1 MYFLIPF
8 LGLLI
13 ADQAVKH
20 LVRTTMVQ
28 GQSIPIIEN
37 IFHITYIENPGAAFG
52 ILANQRMLF
61 LILTAV
67 IVGVMIY
74 LYCSLSNKKSLTAI
88 SLGIVVSGAIGNFI
102 DRLRLGYVIDMFDFC
117 LINFAVF
124 NFADICI
131 TIGGALFVLL
141 TFLDYKAEVEAEK
154 AAKLAE
160 TQQKEEEQA

>member
-74 LYCSLSNKKSLTAI
+74 LYCSL
-88 SLGIVVSGAIGNFI
+88 
-102 DRLRLGYVIDMFDFC
+102 
-117 LINFAVF
+117 
-124 NFADICI
+124 
-131 TIGGALFVLL
+131 
-141 TFLDYKAEVEAEK
+141 DYGEARE
-154 AAKLAE
+154 
-160 TQQKEEEQA
+160 

>member
-13 ADQAVKH
+13 ADQTVKH

-102 DRLRLGYVIDMFDFC
+102 DRFMQGTVTDF
-117 LINFAVF
+117 LDFRIWPIF
-124 NFADICI
+124 NIADIAICV
-131 TIGGALFVLL
+131 GLALICYFIIIKGE
-141 TFLDYKAEVEAEK
+141 DI
-154 AAKLAE
+154 
-160 TQQKEEEQA
+160 

>member
-61 LILTAV
+61 LIFTAV

-74 LYCSLSNKKSLTAI
+74 LYCSLSNKKSLTAV

-102 DRLRLGYVIDMFDFC
+102 DRFMQGTVTDF
-117 LINFAVF
+117 LDFRIWPIF
-124 NFADICI
+124 NIADIAICV
-131 TIGGALFVLL
+131 GLALICYFIIIKGE
-141 TFLDYKAEVEAEK
+141 DI
-154 AAKLAE
+154 
-160 TQQKEEEQA
+160 

>member
-102 DRLRLGYVIDMFDFC
+102 DRFMQGTVTDF
-117 LINFAVF
+117 LDFRIWPIF
-124 NFADICI
+124 NIADIAICV
-131 TIGGALFVLL
+131 GLALICY
-141 TFLDYKAEVEAEK
+141 FLIIKGEDI
-154 AAKLAE
+154 
-160 TQQKEEEQA
+160 

>member
-102 DRLRLGYVIDMFDFC
+102 DRFMQGTVTDF
-117 LINFAVF
+117 LDFRIWPIF
-124 NFADICI
+124 NIADIAICV
-131 TIGGALFVLL
+131 GLALICYFIIINGE
-141 TFLDYKAEVEAEK
+141 DI
-154 AAKLAE
+154 
-160 TQQKEEEQA
+160 

>member
-61 LILTAV
+61 LVLTAV

-102 DRLRLGYVIDMFDFC
+102 DRFMQGTVTDF
-117 LINFAVF
+117 LDFRIWPIF
-124 NFADICI
+124 NIADIAICV
-131 TIGGALFVLL
+131 GLALICYFIIIKGE
-141 TFLDYKAEVEAEK
+141 DI
-154 AAKLAE
+154 
-160 TQQKEEEQA
+160 

>member
-20 LVRTTMVQ
+20 LIRTTMVQ

-102 DRLRLGYVIDMFDFC
+102 DRFMQGTVTDF
-117 LINFAVF
+117 LDFRIWPIF
-124 NFADICI
+124 NIADIAICV
-131 TIGGALFVLL
+131 GLALICYFIIIKGE
-141 TFLDYKAEVEAEK
+141 DI
-154 AAKLAE
+154 
-160 TQQKEEEQA
+160 

>member
-20 LVRTTMVQ
+20 LIRTTMVQ

-74 LYCSLSNKKSLTAI
+74 LYFSLSNKKSLTAI

-102 DRLRLGYVIDMFDFC
+102 DRFMQGTVTDF
-117 LINFAVF
+117 LDFRIWPIF
-124 NFADICI
+124 NIADIAICV
-131 TIGGALFVLL
+131 GLALICYFIIIKGE
-141 TFLDYKAEVEAEK
+141 DI
-154 AAKLAE
+154 
-160 TQQKEEEQA
+160 

>member
-102 DRLRLGYVIDMFDFC
+102 DRFMQGTVTDF
-117 LINFAVF
+117 LDFRIWPIF
-124 NFADICI
+124 NIADI
-131 TIGGALFVLL
+131 ALCVG
-141 TFLDYKAEVEAEK
+141 
-154 AAKLAE
+154 LALIFYFIIIKGE
-160 TQQKEEEQA
+160 DI

>member
-8 LGLLI
+8 LVLLI

-20 LVRTTMVQ
+20 LIRTTMVQ

-102 DRLRLGYVIDMFDFC
+102 DRFMQGTVTDF
-117 LINFAVF
+117 LDFRIWPIF
-124 NFADICI
+124 NIADIAICV
-131 TIGGALFVLL
+131 GLALICYFIII
-141 TFLDYKAEVEAEK
+141 KGEVI
-154 AAKLAE
+154 
-160 TQQKEEEQA
+160 

>member
-102 DRLRLGYVIDMFDFC
+102 DRFMQGTVTDF
-117 LINFAVF
+117 LDFRIGPIF
-124 NFADICI
+124 NIADIAICV
-131 TIGGALFVLL
+131 GLALICYFIIIKGE
-141 TFLDYKAEVEAEK
+141 DI
-154 AAKLAE
+154 
-160 TQQKEEEQA
+160 

>member
-8 LGLLI
+8 LVLLI

-20 LVRTTMVQ
+20 LIRTTMVQ

-74 LYCSLSNKKSLTAI
+74 LYCSLSNKKSLTAV

-102 DRLRLGYVIDMFDFC
+102 DRFMQGTVTDF
-117 LINFAVF
+117 LDFRIWPIF
-124 NFADICI
+124 NIADIAICV
-131 TIGGALFVLL
+131 GLALICYFIIIKGE
-141 TFLDYKAEVEAEK
+141 DI
-154 AAKLAE
+154 
-160 TQQKEEEQA
+160 

>member
-102 DRLRLGYVIDMFDFC
+102 DRFMQGTVTDF
-117 LINFAVF
+117 LDFRIWPIF
-124 NFADICI
+124 NIADIAICVGLALI
-131 TIGGALFVLL
+131 CYFIIIKGEDLYDGKIIQGAS
-141 TFLDYKAEVEAEK
+141 
-154 AAKLAE
+154 
-160 TQQKEEEQA
+160 

>member
-52 ILANQRMLF
+52 ILANQRRLF

-102 DRLRLGYVIDMFDFC
+102 DRFMQGTVTDF
-117 LINFAVF
+117 LDFRIWPIF
-124 NFADICI
+124 NIADIAICV
-131 TIGGALFVLL
+131 GLALICYFIIIKGE
-141 TFLDYKAEVEAEK
+141 DI
-154 AAKLAE
+154 
-160 TQQKEEEQA
+160 

>member
-13 ADQAVKH
+13 ADQAIKH

-102 DRLRLGYVIDMFDFC
+102 DRFMQGTVTDF
-117 LINFAVF
+117 LDFRIWPIF
-124 NFADICI
+124 NIADIAICV
-131 TIGGALFVLL
+131 GLALICYFIIIKGE
-141 TFLDYKAEVEAEK
+141 DI
-154 AAKLAE
+154 
-160 TQQKEEEQA
+160 

>member
-1 MYFLIPF
+1 
-8 LGLLI
+8 
-13 ADQAVKH
+13 
-20 LVRTTMVQ
+20 MVQ

-102 DRLRLGYVIDMFDFC
+102 DRFMQGTVTDF
-117 LINFAVF
+117 LDFRIWPIF
-124 NFADICI
+124 NIADIAICV
-131 TIGGALFVLL
+131 GLALICYFIIIKGE
-141 TFLDYKAEVEAEK
+141 DI
-154 AAKLAE
+154 
-160 TQQKEEEQA
+160 

>member
-102 DRLRLGYVIDMFDFC
+102 DRFMQGTVTDF
-117 LINFAVF
+117 LDFRIWPIF
-124 NFADICI
+124 NIADIAICV
-131 TIGGALFVLL
+131 GL
-141 TFLDYKAEVEAEK
+141 TLICYFIIIKGEDI
-154 AAKLAE
+154 
-160 TQQKEEEQA
+160 

>member
-52 ILANQRMLF
+52 ILAYQRMLV

-74 LYCSLSNKKSLTAI
+74 LYFSLSNKKSLTAI

-102 DRLRLGYVIDMFDFC
+102 DRFMQGTVTDF
-117 LINFAVF
+117 LDFRIWPIF
-124 NFADICI
+124 NIADIAICV
-131 TIGGALFVLL
+131 GLALICYFIIIKGE
-141 TFLDYKAEVEAEK
+141 DI
-154 AAKLAE
+154 
-160 TQQKEEEQA
+160 

>member
-102 DRLRLGYVIDMFDFC
+102 DRFMQGTVTDF
-117 LINFAVF
+117 LDFRIWPIF
-124 NFADICI
+124 NIADIAICV
-131 TIGGALFVLL
+131 GLALICYFIII
-141 TFLDYKAEVEAEK
+141 KGEVI
-154 AAKLAE
+154 
-160 TQQKEEEQA
+160 